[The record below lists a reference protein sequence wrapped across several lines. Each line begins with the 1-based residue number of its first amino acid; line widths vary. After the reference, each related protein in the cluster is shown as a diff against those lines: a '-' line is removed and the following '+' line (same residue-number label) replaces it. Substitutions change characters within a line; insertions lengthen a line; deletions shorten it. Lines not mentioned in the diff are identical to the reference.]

1 MDDELV
7 HVYDP
12 EKRRAYYLKT
22 RQLKGRKTGTLD
34 VSKSRP
40 RQTQQE
46 RRKQRQRQLE
56 AQVAALRAR
65 LEKLQEALKLLTKQ
79 AKARSGVKTTEKK
92 NTSSDSKSSNDRKS
106 SDKSTSRKKE
116 HLTASQKAKE
126 AKAQAKYYQKT
137 KNEQLAD
144 EVKSLTAKLK
154 TIQERIAKMR
164 KSGAIASRA
173 KS

>member
-12 EKRRAYYLKT
+12 DKRRAYYLKT

-34 VSKSRP
+34 VSRARP

-56 AQVAALRAR
+56 VQVTVLRAR
-65 LEKLQEALKLLTKQ
+65 LEKLQETLKLLTKQ

-92 NTSSDSKSSNDRKS
+92 TSSDSGSSADKKSSEKTS
-106 SDKSTSRKKE
+106 SRKKE